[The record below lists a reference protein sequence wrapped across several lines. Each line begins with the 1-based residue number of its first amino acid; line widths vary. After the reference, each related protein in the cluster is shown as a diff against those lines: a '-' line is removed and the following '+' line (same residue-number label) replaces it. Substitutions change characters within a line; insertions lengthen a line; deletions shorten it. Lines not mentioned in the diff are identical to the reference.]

1 MLGLSHD
8 RILMYHGT
16 PRGDAAA
23 LERQLRIVSMA
34 FPVVPVHD
42 LISGKKGSRPR
53 VALTFD
59 DGLRNNVDVAYP
71 VLKKLGLTA
80 TFFVCPGLIEG
91 GQWLWNH
98 EARQRLLTLNVGGL
112 TELATRVGAP
122 AEVEAFVEWM
132 KTLDIARR
140 REVEAQIRSATPD
153 FQPSAEQ
160 RHEFDLAGWTELK
173 SLDPRVITIG
183 SHTMT
188 HPILTSL
195 TTEETDAEMRESRF
209 ALEKRLEREVS
220 LFCYPN
226 GNLNDGALA
235 SARRY
240 YRSAVTVEPGTVR
253 DEADPHQLPRFAA
266 HPRGMKRLVRRMVLG

>member
-16 PRGDAAA
+16 PHADAAA
-23 LERQLRIVSMA
+23 LERQLRLVSMA
-34 FPVVPVHD
+34 FPVVPLHD
-42 LISGKKGSRPR
+42 LASGKKGARPR

-71 VLKKLGLTA
+71 ILKKLGLPA
-80 TFFVCPGLIEG
+80 TFFVCPGLIDGE
-91 GQWLWNH
+91 QWLWNH
-98 EARQRLLTLNVGGL
+98 EARQRLLTLDAAELG
-112 TELATRVGAP
+112 ELAAGVGAP
-122 AEVEAFVEWM
+122 GELEAFIEWM

-140 REVEAQIRSATPD
+140 REVEAGIRGATPD
-153 FQPSAEQ
+153 FRPTEAQ
-160 RHEFDLAGWTELK
+160 RHEFDLAGWKELK
-173 SLDPRVITIG
+173 ALDPRVVTIG

-220 LFCYPN
+220 SFCYPN

-240 YRSAVTVEPGTVR
+240 YRSAVTVEPGTVQK
-253 DEADPHQLPRFAA
+253 EADPHQLPRFSA
-266 HPRGMKRLVRRMVLG
+266 HPRGLRRLVRRMVLG

>member
-1 MLGLSHD
+1 
-8 RILMYHGT
+8 MYHGT
-16 PRGDAAA
+16 PRADAAA
-23 LERQLRIVSMA
+23 LERQLRLVSMA
-34 FPVVPVHD
+34 FPVVSLDEMTEVRK
-42 LISGKKGSRPR
+42 ISRPR

-59 DGLRNNVDVAYP
+59 DGLRNNVEVAYP
-71 VLKKLGLTA
+71 ILEKLGLPA
-80 TFFVCPGLIEG
+80 TFFVCPGLIDGE
-91 GQWLWNH
+91 QWLWNH
-98 EARQRLLTLNVGGL
+98 EARQRLLTLDSAERG
-112 TELATRVGAP
+112 ELAAGVGAP
-122 AEVEAFVEWM
+122 GEVEAFIEWM

-140 REVEAQIRSATPD
+140 REVEAEIRSATPGFNPTD
-153 FQPSAEQ
+153 AQ
-160 RHEFDLAGWTELK
+160 RHEFDLAGWKELK
-173 SLDPRVITIG
+173 SLDPRVVTIG

-195 TTEETDAEMRESRF
+195 TTEETDSEMRESRF

-220 LFCYPN
+220 SFCYPN

-253 DEADPHQLPRFAA
+253 DQADPHQLPRFAA